1 MRGLATSSTTSES
14 TFPEDHIFTRKY
26 LDGILT
32 EILNKT
38 LGEVDKNGVFKKAET
53 NPKIT
58 GIAGDV
64 IEQSVLGYKADS
76 RKQHDILVDG
86 VPTEVKTTGFRVSDD
101 GKEYKAKEPMSITAV
116 SPDVIVDEVFDE
128 SHFWDKLAH
137 MLLVYYHY
145 TSDKPV
151 KAIEYKNFPI
161 RGYEFHEF
169 SEEEKT
175 ALANDWTIVR
185 DFIKKI
191 QEEFEDDPESQYPR
205 LSHELRSQLM
215 LIDTAPKWPNPPR
228 FRLKRT
234 FVDQIIKSF
243 FKKKPEEDSHF
254 TAISELDRL
263 CKELTDAYAGKS
275 IKELMGI
282 FGIEDTN
289 VDKAVVERIVVR
301 MFKSERKKIS
311 DIPMFVKAGIHGKTL
326 VTTHKGGRTEDMKLC
341 NVDFDELCDPDFKFE
356 DSALCD
362 YFSQSQM
369 LCILFHER
377 DEKAIYEENIFDGFK
392 RIYFTDEF
400 IEKEVRRTWEEAHD
414 LIISGRFEKTLEFN
428 EDGSPKLNPNGTQ
441 RSHTNF
447 PKSKDHP
454 IFMRGTGGDSA
465 DTPLEINGY
474 PLYRFQFWIKG
485 LEIVKMV
492 KSSSFKGLDEF

>member
-1 MRGLATSSTTSES
+1 MRGLPTSSITNDSD
-14 TFPEDHIFTRKY
+14 FPEDHIFTRKY
-26 LDGILT
+26 LDQLFT
-32 EILNKT
+32 EILDKT
-38 LGEVDKNGVFKKAET
+38 LGEVDKNGVFKRAEI

-64 IEQSVLGYKADS
+64 IEQSVLGYKADT
-76 RKQHDILVDG
+76 RKQHDILVDN
-86 VPTEVKTTGFRVSDD
+86 VPTEVKTTGFRVS
-101 GKEYKAKEPMSITAV
+101 GNGQEYKAKEPMSITAV
-116 SPDVIVDEVFDE
+116 SPDEIVDEVFDE

-145 TSDKPV
+145 KSEKTV
-151 KAIEYKNFPI
+151 KAIEYKDFPI

-169 SEEEKT
+169 SEEEKA
-175 ALANDWTIVR
+175 ALETDWTIVR

-191 QEEFEDDPESQYPR
+191 QEEYADNPESQYPR
-205 LSHELRSQLM
+205 ISHDLRPQLM
-215 LIDTAPKWPNPPR
+215 LIDTAPKWPNRPR
-228 FRLKRT
+228 FRLKRS
-234 FVDQIIKSF
+234 FVDQIIKSYF
-243 FKKKPEEDSHF
+243 SKKHDEDSHI

-275 IKELMGI
+275 IKELMEI
-282 FGIEDTN
+282 FGIEDSN

-341 NVDFDELCDPDFKFE
+341 NVEFDELCDPDFKFE
-356 DSALCD
+356 DSSLYD
-362 YFSQSQM
+362 YFAQSQM
-369 LCILFHER
+369 LCILFHEK
-377 DEKAIYEENIFDGFK
+377 DKDAIYEENIFDGFK
-392 RIYFTDEF
+392 RVFFTDDF

-414 LIISGRFEKTLEFN
+414 LIVSGRFEKTLEFN
-428 EDGSPKLNPNGTQ
+428 EDGTPRLNPNGTQ

-447 PKSKDHP
+447 PKSKDHA

-485 LEIVKMV
+485 LEIVDMV
-492 KSSSFKGLDEF
+492 KAASLKGLDEF

>member
-14 TFPEDHIFTRKY
+14 VFPADRIFTRKQVEEK
-26 LDGILT
+26 LLSA
-32 EILNKT
+32 LNKT
-38 LGEVDKNGVFKKAET
+38 LGEVDVNNVFKKAET
-53 NPKIT
+53 KPKIT

-64 IEQSVLGYKADS
+64 VEQSILGYAADN
-76 RKQHDILVDG
+76 RKEHDIKVDG
-86 VPTEVKTTGFRVSDD
+86 VATEVKTTGFRIKKSNQ
-101 GKEYKAKEPMSITAV
+101 EYTAKEPMSITAV

-151 KAIEYKNFPI
+151 KAIEYKKFPI

-169 SEEEKT
+169 SEEERA
-175 ALANDWTIVR
+175 ALENDWTIVR

-191 QEEFEDDPESQYPR
+191 QDEFEEDPESQYPR
-205 LSHELRSQLM
+205 ISHELRPQLM

-243 FKKKPEEDSHF
+243 FEKKPEEVSHI
-254 TAISELDRL
+254 TAIAELDRL

-275 IKELMGI
+275 IKELMKI

-301 MFKSERKKIS
+301 MFKSEHKKIS

-369 LCILFHER
+369 LCVLFHEK

-414 LIISGRFEKTLEFN
+414 LIISGRFEKTLEYN
-428 EDGSPKLNPNGTQ
+428 KDGTPKLNPNGTQ

-492 KSSSFKGLDEF
+492 KNASVGRLN